1 MNKKYFLVFVN
12 AKTHKSKNYWFNF
25 KKHFNI
31 INTPPYTPHYN
42 LIEMFFGF
50 IKKQIRKKVY
60 CSEDLLIRDIQKK
73 IYEFNEEKYL
83 KKFEIKIFRNFYQ
96 YLTKGII

>member
-50 IKKQIRKKVY
+50 IKKQIRKKFIA
-60 CSEDLLIRDIQKK
+60 LK
-73 IYEFNEEKYL
+73 IYS
-83 KKFEIKIFRNFYQ
+83 FEIYKKNLRI
-96 YLTKGII
+96 